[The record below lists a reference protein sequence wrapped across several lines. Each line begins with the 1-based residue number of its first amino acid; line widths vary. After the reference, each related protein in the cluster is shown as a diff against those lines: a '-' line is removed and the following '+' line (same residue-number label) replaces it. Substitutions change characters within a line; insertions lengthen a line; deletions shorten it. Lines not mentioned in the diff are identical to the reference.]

1 MRWNADDLFG
11 IAYFLLFVL
20 IVVLAGIAVFSG
32 CAVDKCSLSC
42 QPKPLEVTISV
53 EVSR

>member
-1 MRWNADDLFG
+1 MRWIADADDLFG
-11 IAYFLLFVL
+11 LVLLVISL
-20 IVVLAGIAVFSG
+20 ILGACLLMG

-53 EVSR
+53 ELSK